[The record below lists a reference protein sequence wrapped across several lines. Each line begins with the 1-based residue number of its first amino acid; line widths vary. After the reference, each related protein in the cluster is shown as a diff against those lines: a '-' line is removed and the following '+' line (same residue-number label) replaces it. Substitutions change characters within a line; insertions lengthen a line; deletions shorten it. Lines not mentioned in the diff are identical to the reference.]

1 MDKAEV
7 QKLYN
12 DFQNRFP
19 IERLIN
25 LPIEEYTNLNRDN
38 SFCYWLETK
47 TESLG
52 SIWGGSAY
60 KFGIYKASGE
70 IKPSNKTLNDGEY
83 AWYKKYG
90 STRDEAYKTIL
101 TNIIKVAEAA
111 HNKNFTLIDTI
122 DLGISYKWKIA
133 YLYSDMSLLNF
144 YKESGIR
151 YIAKQHGLNNYKKA
165 RISQIQSFLISKANN
180 KDLFEYSAELW
191 NEWLNSDE
199 YKKQNDKELSLEE
212 DIPESDDIKN
222 IYFRTSPSR
231 TFTLKNYGENK
242 YINKFVSSL
251 LAKPFVILT
260 GNSGTGKTRISLQL
274 AKYLNVPSSITKNN
288 DEYFSVGESL
298 NEWTV
303 RKISDDTI
311 YLSNEK
317 EPTRLRPIQKELLQ
331 EFVDFYKAKPDF
343 INKQGNEDR
352 NIIKDSPNAK
362 FDKFLYGF
370 DATLRAMAKKVLSE
384 TSDNKDEESYNNT
397 LLIPVGADWTD
408 NTKILGYYNPLADNG
423 TGKYEKTDVF
433 KFIELAGANPEIPF
447 FLILDEMNLSH
458 VERYFSDFLS
468 KMELLDYTK
477 PAEKVYFDITGYG
490 KLELPKN
497 LFITGTVN
505 IDETTYMFSP
515 KVLDRANVIEF
526 KPYMDDVLNN
536 LFGTSSDDEEKI
548 SDPGVAEGFMQL
560 ANEVRSGTIPP
571 EVQPILS
578 DIKTIL
584 LSFYK
589 ELEKC
594 GFEFAYRTVKEIRLY
609 AIAAYKTAVGE
620 KPTATEIADV
630 QILQKILPKIH
641 GNKKQIGNLL
651 DELEKLCTEQELK
664 ESGKKIQQMK
674 DKLNRFQY
682 ASFI

>member
-1 MDKAEV
+1 MTFQEFIESAKQLTIGVDYPYLPSPKSSESKKYKLLEV
-7 QKLYN
+7 TN
-12 DFQNRFP
+12 DFIKVERDGAVVAISIP
-19 IERLIN
+19 HIKTLIENMKDDVPLDVEKTLGSGGNTRS
-25 LPIEEYTNLNRDN
+25 IEESVLCLTPKIYYTRINNR
-38 SFCYWLETK
+38 K
-47 TESLG
+47 HIVES
-52 SIWGGSAY
+52 SKS
-60 KFGIYKASGE
+60 K
-70 IKPSNKTLNDGEY
+70 
-83 AWYKKYG
+83 
-90 STRDEAYKTIL
+90 
-101 TNIIKVAEAA
+101 
-111 HNKNFTLIDTI
+111 H
-122 DLGISYKWKIA
+122 DLGILEEWQEYPSAKDLGLILKKMYDSAEDKQQVVSIHMFAIKYGRTILEKNYKPSEIISFSGLNESYSSEITKGINIYK
-133 YLYSDMSLLNF
+133 YLSVNPDFLQFKDDKENSNRDFNFVINAISQFSISKFTKNTLFPRYINSLL
-144 YKESGIR
+144 S
-151 YIAKQHGLNNYKKA
+151 
-165 RISQIQSFLISKANN
+165 
-180 KDLFEYSAELW
+180 
-191 NEWLNSDE
+191 
-199 YKKQNDKELSLEE
+199 
-212 DIPESDDIKN
+212 
-222 IYFRTSPSR
+222 
-231 TFTLKNYGENK
+231 
-242 YINKFVSSL
+242 
-251 LAKPFVILT
+251 KPFVILS
-260 GNSGTGKTRISLQL
+260 GNSGTGKTRIASRF
-274 AKYLNVPSSITKNN
+274 AKYLEKKN
-288 DEYFSVGESL
+288 DSG
-298 NEWTV
+298 
-303 RKISDDTI
+303 I
-311 YLSNEK
+311 
-317 EPTRLRPIQKELLQ
+317 
-331 EFVDFYKAKPDF
+331 
-343 INKQGNEDR
+343 INH
-352 NIIKDSPNAK
+352 
-362 FDKFLYGF
+362 
-370 DATLRAMAKKVLSE
+370 
-384 TSDNKDEESYNNT
+384 

-526 KPYMDDVLNN
+526 KPDMDDVLNN

-571 EVQPILS
+571 EVKPILS

>member
-1 MDKAEV
+1 MTFQEFIESAKQLTIGVDYPYLPSPKSSESKKYKLLEV
-7 QKLYN
+7 TN
-12 DFQNRFP
+12 DFIKVERDGAVVAISIP
-19 IERLIN
+19 HIKTLIENMKDDVPLDVEKTLGSGGNTRS
-25 LPIEEYTNLNRDN
+25 IEESVLCLTPKVYYTRINNR
-38 SFCYWLETK
+38 K
-47 TESLG
+47 HIVES
-52 SIWGGSAY
+52 SKS
-60 KFGIYKASGE
+60 K
-70 IKPSNKTLNDGEY
+70 
-83 AWYKKYG
+83 
-90 STRDEAYKTIL
+90 
-101 TNIIKVAEAA
+101 
-111 HNKNFTLIDTI
+111 H
-122 DLGISYKWKIA
+122 DLGILEEWQEYPSAKDLGLILKKMYDSAEDKQQVVSIHMFAIKYGRTILEKNYKPSEIISFSGLNESYSSEITKGINIYK
-133 YLYSDMSLLNF
+133 YLSVNPDFLQFKDDKENSNRDFNFVINAISQFSISKFTKNTLFTRYINSLL
-144 YKESGIR
+144 S
-151 YIAKQHGLNNYKKA
+151 
-165 RISQIQSFLISKANN
+165 
-180 KDLFEYSAELW
+180 
-191 NEWLNSDE
+191 
-199 YKKQNDKELSLEE
+199 
-212 DIPESDDIKN
+212 
-222 IYFRTSPSR
+222 
-231 TFTLKNYGENK
+231 
-242 YINKFVSSL
+242 
-251 LAKPFVILT
+251 KPFVILS
-260 GNSGTGKTRISLQL
+260 GNSGTGKTRIASRF
-274 AKYLNVPSSITKNN
+274 AKYLEKKN
-288 DEYFSVGESL
+288 DSG
-298 NEWTV
+298 
-303 RKISDDTI
+303 I
-311 YLSNEK
+311 
-317 EPTRLRPIQKELLQ
+317 
-331 EFVDFYKAKPDF
+331 
-343 INKQGNEDR
+343 INH
-352 NIIKDSPNAK
+352 
-362 FDKFLYGF
+362 
-370 DATLRAMAKKVLSE
+370 
-384 TSDNKDEESYNNT
+384 

-423 TGKYEKTDVF
+423 AGKYEKTDVF

-497 LFITGTVN
+497 LFIIGTVN

-526 KPYMDDVLNN
+526 KPDMADVLNN

-548 SDPGVAEGFMQL
+548 ADPGVAEGFMQL

-584 LSFYK
+584 SSFYK
-589 ELEKC
+589 KLEKC

-651 DELEKLCTEQELK
+651 DDLEKLCTEQELK

>member
-1 MDKAEV
+1 M
-7 QKLYN
+7 KLN
-12 DFQNRFP
+12 
-19 IERLIN
+19 
-25 LPIEEYTNLNRDN
+25 
-38 SFCYWLETK
+38 TK
-47 TESLG
+47 
-52 SIWGGSAY
+52 
-60 KFGIYKASGE
+60 
-70 IKPSNKTLNDGEY
+70 
-83 AWYKKYG
+83 
-90 STRDEAYKTIL
+90 
-101 TNIIKVAEAA
+101 
-111 HNKNFTLIDTI
+111 
-122 DLGISYKWKIA
+122 KIA
-133 YLYSDMSLLNF
+133 
-144 YKESGIR
+144 
-151 YIAKQHGLNNYKKA
+151 
-165 RISQIQSFLISKANN
+165 
-180 KDLFEYSAELW
+180 
-191 NEWLNSDE
+191 NS
-199 YKKQNDKELSLEE
+199 Y
-212 DIPESDDIKN
+212 
-222 IYFRTSPSR
+222 
-231 TFTLKNYGENK
+231 
-242 YINKFVSSL
+242 VSSL
-251 LAKPFVILT
+251 LAKPFVILA
-260 GNSGTGKTRISLQL
+260 GNSGTGKTRIANKLSEFYDVKIPDYNKSLKEL
-274 AKYLNVPSSITKNN
+274 FNFILENNYDMNGVKLKSVSDTAVEVYNTKNKYICISFGIIQ
-288 DEYFSVGESL
+288 EYVDWYSKHGISG
-298 NEWTV
+298 NPV
-303 RKISDDTI
+303 RSDMQEHGNYDGQSYSWDTTHIEKI
-311 YLSNEK
+311 
-317 EPTRLRPIQKELLQ
+317 
-331 EFVDFYKAKPDF
+331 
-343 INKQGNEDR
+343 
-352 NIIKDSPNAK
+352 AK
-362 FDKFLYGF
+362 FLCDYQNKEIRGVY
-370 DATLRAMAKKVLSE
+370 
-384 TSDNKDEESYNNT
+384 TSNH

-526 KPYMDDVLNN
+526 KPDMDDVLNN

-548 SDPGVAEGFMQL
+548 ADPGVAEGFMQL
-560 ANEVRSGTIPP
+560 ANEVRSGKFKT
-571 EVQPILS
+571 EVQPLLEEMKPILE
-578 DIKTIL
+578 
-584 LSFYK
+584 SFYK

-609 AIAAYKTAVGE
+609 ATAAYKTAEGK
-620 KPTATEIADV
+620 KPTATEIADI

>member
-1 MDKAEV
+1 MTFQEFIESAKQLTIGVDYPYLPSPKSSESKKYKLLEV
-7 QKLYN
+7 TN
-12 DFQNRFP
+12 DFIKVERDGAVVAISIP
-19 IERLIN
+19 HIKTLIENMKDDVPLDVEKTLGSGGNTRS
-25 LPIEEYTNLNRDN
+25 IEESVLCLTPKIYYTRINNR
-38 SFCYWLETK
+38 K
-47 TESLG
+47 HIVES
-52 SIWGGSAY
+52 SKS
-60 KFGIYKASGE
+60 K
-70 IKPSNKTLNDGEY
+70 
-83 AWYKKYG
+83 
-90 STRDEAYKTIL
+90 
-101 TNIIKVAEAA
+101 
-111 HNKNFTLIDTI
+111 H
-122 DLGISYKWKIA
+122 DLGILEEWQEYPSAKDLGLILKKMYDSAEDKQQVVSIHMFAIKYGRTILEKNYKPSEIISFSGLNESYSSEITKGINIYK
-133 YLYSDMSLLNF
+133 YLSVNPDFLQFKDDKENSNRDFNFVINAISQFSISKFTKNTLFPRYIRSLL
-144 YKESGIR
+144 S
-151 YIAKQHGLNNYKKA
+151 
-165 RISQIQSFLISKANN
+165 
-180 KDLFEYSAELW
+180 
-191 NEWLNSDE
+191 
-199 YKKQNDKELSLEE
+199 
-212 DIPESDDIKN
+212 
-222 IYFRTSPSR
+222 
-231 TFTLKNYGENK
+231 
-242 YINKFVSSL
+242 
-251 LAKPFVILT
+251 KPFVILS
-260 GNSGTGKTRISLQL
+260 GNSGTGKTRIASRF
-274 AKYLNVPSSITKNN
+274 AKYLEKKNDSGITNH
-288 DEYFSVGESL
+288 
-298 NEWTV
+298 
-303 RKISDDTI
+303 
-311 YLSNEK
+311 
-317 EPTRLRPIQKELLQ
+317 
-331 EFVDFYKAKPDF
+331 
-343 INKQGNEDR
+343 
-352 NIIKDSPNAK
+352 
-362 FDKFLYGF
+362 
-370 DATLRAMAKKVLSE
+370 
-384 TSDNKDEESYNNT
+384 

-526 KPYMDDVLNN
+526 KPDMDDVLNN

-560 ANEVRSGTIPP
+560 ANEVRSGTISP

-584 LSFYK
+584 LSLYK

-651 DELEKLCTEQELK
+651 DELEKLFTEQELK

>member
-1 MDKAEV
+1 MTFQEFIESAKQLTIGVDYPYLPSPKSSESKKYKLLEV
-7 QKLYN
+7 TN
-12 DFQNRFP
+12 DFIKVERDGAVVAISIP
-19 IERLIN
+19 HIKTLIENMKDDVPLDVEKTLGSGGNTRS
-25 LPIEEYTNLNRDN
+25 IEESVLCLTPKIYYTRINNR
-38 SFCYWLETK
+38 K
-47 TESLG
+47 HIVES
-52 SIWGGSAY
+52 SKS
-60 KFGIYKASGE
+60 K
-70 IKPSNKTLNDGEY
+70 
-83 AWYKKYG
+83 
-90 STRDEAYKTIL
+90 
-101 TNIIKVAEAA
+101 
-111 HNKNFTLIDTI
+111 H
-122 DLGISYKWKIA
+122 DLGILEEWQEYPSAKDLGLILKKMYDSAEDKQQVVSIHMFAIKYGRTILEKNYKPSEIISFSGLNESYSSEITKGINIYK
-133 YLYSDMSLLNF
+133 YLSVNPDFLQFKDDKENSNRDFNFVINAISQFSISKFTKNTLFPRYINSLL
-144 YKESGIR
+144 S
-151 YIAKQHGLNNYKKA
+151 
-165 RISQIQSFLISKANN
+165 
-180 KDLFEYSAELW
+180 
-191 NEWLNSDE
+191 
-199 YKKQNDKELSLEE
+199 
-212 DIPESDDIKN
+212 
-222 IYFRTSPSR
+222 
-231 TFTLKNYGENK
+231 
-242 YINKFVSSL
+242 
-251 LAKPFVILT
+251 KPFVILS
-260 GNSGTGKTRISLQL
+260 GNSGTGKTRIASRF
-274 AKYLNVPSSITKNN
+274 AKYLEKKN
-288 DEYFSVGESL
+288 DSG
-298 NEWTV
+298 
-303 RKISDDTI
+303 I
-311 YLSNEK
+311 
-317 EPTRLRPIQKELLQ
+317 
-331 EFVDFYKAKPDF
+331 
-343 INKQGNEDR
+343 INH
-352 NIIKDSPNAK
+352 
-362 FDKFLYGF
+362 
-370 DATLRAMAKKVLSE
+370 
-384 TSDNKDEESYNNT
+384 

-526 KPYMDDVLNN
+526 KPDMDDVLNN
-536 LFGTSSDDEEKI
+536 LFGTSSDDEEKK

-584 LSFYK
+584 ESFYK

-651 DELEKLCTEQELK
+651 DDLEKLCTEQELK

>member
-1 MDKAEV
+1 MSVVELLKKAFDCNYP
-7 QKLYN
+7 KYKGTGTSNGN
-12 DFQNRFP
+12 DFQIIFSELANCIYKEASSYNIKVESSVGIGRWSAVPWIRVFYP
-19 IERLIN
+19 DISPSAQDGVYIVYLFSASGKSVFITLNQGTTNSSTEKRRKTKMVIQKEINSRQFKKNDGAFYAGDNKNYGDAAIFYKEYNYEN
-25 LPIEEYTNLNRDN
+25 LPSEEEMTNDLH
-38 SFCYWLETK
+38 SMLE
-47 TESLG
+47 
-52 SIWGGSAY
+52 
-60 KFGIYKASGE
+60 IYKE
-70 IKPSNKTLNDGEY
+70 CR
-83 AWYKKYG
+83 YKG
-90 STRDEAYKTIL
+90 VL
-101 TNIIKVAEAA
+101 TNITTDNIEKTENPEICYDVIRKVLKKDFDILDFST
-111 HNKNFTLIDTI
+111 NSLFPRYIR
-122 DLGISYKWKIA
+122 
-133 YLYSDMSLLNF
+133 SLL
-144 YKESGIR
+144 S
-151 YIAKQHGLNNYKKA
+151 
-165 RISQIQSFLISKANN
+165 
-180 KDLFEYSAELW
+180 
-191 NEWLNSDE
+191 
-199 YKKQNDKELSLEE
+199 
-212 DIPESDDIKN
+212 
-222 IYFRTSPSR
+222 
-231 TFTLKNYGENK
+231 
-242 YINKFVSSL
+242 
-251 LAKPFVILT
+251 KPFVILS
-260 GNSGTGKTRISLQL
+260 GNSGTGKTRIASRF
-274 AKYLNVPSSITKNN
+274 AKYLEKKNDSGITNH
-288 DEYFSVGESL
+288 
-298 NEWTV
+298 
-303 RKISDDTI
+303 
-311 YLSNEK
+311 
-317 EPTRLRPIQKELLQ
+317 
-331 EFVDFYKAKPDF
+331 
-343 INKQGNEDR
+343 
-352 NIIKDSPNAK
+352 
-362 FDKFLYGF
+362 
-370 DATLRAMAKKVLSE
+370 
-384 TSDNKDEESYNNT
+384 

-526 KPYMDDVLNN
+526 KPDMDDVLNK

-548 SDPGVAEGFMQL
+548 ADPGVAEGFMQL
-560 ANEVRSGTIPP
+560 ANELRSGTIPP

-584 LSFYK
+584 SSFYK

-594 GFEFAYRTVKEIRLY
+594 GFEFAYRTIKEIRLY

-651 DELEKLCTEQELK
+651 DELEKLCEEKSLPN
-664 ESGKKIQQMK
+664 SLSKIQQMK

>member
-1 MDKAEV
+1 MTFQEFIESAKQLTIGVDYPYLPSPKSSESKKYKLLEV
-7 QKLYN
+7 TN
-12 DFQNRFP
+12 DFIKVERDGAVVAISIP
-19 IERLIN
+19 HIKTLIENMKDDVPLDVEKTLGSGGNTRS
-25 LPIEEYTNLNRDN
+25 IEESVLCLTPKIYYTRINNR
-38 SFCYWLETK
+38 K
-47 TESLG
+47 HIVES
-52 SIWGGSAY
+52 SKS
-60 KFGIYKASGE
+60 K
-70 IKPSNKTLNDGEY
+70 
-83 AWYKKYG
+83 
-90 STRDEAYKTIL
+90 
-101 TNIIKVAEAA
+101 
-111 HNKNFTLIDTI
+111 H
-122 DLGISYKWKIA
+122 DLGILEEWQEYPSAKDLGLILKKMYDSAEDKQQVVSIHMFAIKYGRTILEKNYKPSEIISFSGLNESYSSEITKGINIYK
-133 YLYSDMSLLNF
+133 YLSVNPDFLQFKDDKENSNRDFNFVINAISQFSISKFTKNTLFPRYIRSLL
-144 YKESGIR
+144 S
-151 YIAKQHGLNNYKKA
+151 
-165 RISQIQSFLISKANN
+165 
-180 KDLFEYSAELW
+180 
-191 NEWLNSDE
+191 
-199 YKKQNDKELSLEE
+199 
-212 DIPESDDIKN
+212 
-222 IYFRTSPSR
+222 
-231 TFTLKNYGENK
+231 
-242 YINKFVSSL
+242 
-251 LAKPFVILT
+251 KPFVILS
-260 GNSGTGKTRISLQL
+260 GNSGTGKTRIASRF
-274 AKYLNVPSSITKNN
+274 AKYLEKKNDSGITNH
-288 DEYFSVGESL
+288 
-298 NEWTV
+298 
-303 RKISDDTI
+303 
-311 YLSNEK
+311 
-317 EPTRLRPIQKELLQ
+317 
-331 EFVDFYKAKPDF
+331 
-343 INKQGNEDR
+343 
-352 NIIKDSPNAK
+352 
-362 FDKFLYGF
+362 
-370 DATLRAMAKKVLSE
+370 
-384 TSDNKDEESYNNT
+384 

-526 KPYMDDVLNN
+526 KPDMDDVLNN

-571 EVQPILS
+571 EVNPILS

>member
-1 MDKAEV
+1 MTFQEFIESAKQLTIGVDYPYLPSPKSSESKKYKLLEV
-7 QKLYN
+7 TN
-12 DFQNRFP
+12 DFIKVERDGAVVAISIP
-19 IERLIN
+19 HIKTLIENMKDDVPLDVEKTLGSGGNTRS
-25 LPIEEYTNLNRDN
+25 IEESVLCLTPKIYYTRINNR
-38 SFCYWLETK
+38 K
-47 TESLG
+47 HIVES
-52 SIWGGSAY
+52 SKS
-60 KFGIYKASGE
+60 K
-70 IKPSNKTLNDGEY
+70 
-83 AWYKKYG
+83 
-90 STRDEAYKTIL
+90 
-101 TNIIKVAEAA
+101 
-111 HNKNFTLIDTI
+111 H
-122 DLGISYKWKIA
+122 DLGILEEWQEYPSAKDLGLILKKMYDSAEDKQQVVSIHMFAIKYGRTILEKNYKPSEIISFSGLNESYSSEITKGINIYK
-133 YLYSDMSLLNF
+133 YLSVNPDFLQFKDDKENSNRDFNFVINAISQFSISKFTKNTLFPRYIRSLL
-144 YKESGIR
+144 S
-151 YIAKQHGLNNYKKA
+151 
-165 RISQIQSFLISKANN
+165 
-180 KDLFEYSAELW
+180 
-191 NEWLNSDE
+191 
-199 YKKQNDKELSLEE
+199 
-212 DIPESDDIKN
+212 
-222 IYFRTSPSR
+222 
-231 TFTLKNYGENK
+231 
-242 YINKFVSSL
+242 
-251 LAKPFVILT
+251 KPFVILS
-260 GNSGTGKTRISLQL
+260 GNSGTGKTRIASRF
-274 AKYLNVPSSITKNN
+274 AKYLEKKN
-288 DEYFSVGESL
+288 DSG
-298 NEWTV
+298 
-303 RKISDDTI
+303 I
-311 YLSNEK
+311 
-317 EPTRLRPIQKELLQ
+317 
-331 EFVDFYKAKPDF
+331 
-343 INKQGNEDR
+343 INH
-352 NIIKDSPNAK
+352 
-362 FDKFLYGF
+362 
-370 DATLRAMAKKVLSE
+370 
-384 TSDNKDEESYNNT
+384 

-477 PAEKVYFDITGYG
+477 PAEKVYFDIAGYG

-526 KPYMDDVLNN
+526 KPDMDDVLNN